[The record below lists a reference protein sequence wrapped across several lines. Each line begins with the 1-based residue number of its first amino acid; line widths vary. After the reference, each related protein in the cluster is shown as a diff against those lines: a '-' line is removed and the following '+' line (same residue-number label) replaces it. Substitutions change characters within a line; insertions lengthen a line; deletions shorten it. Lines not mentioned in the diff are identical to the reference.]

1 MEVKILGTGC
11 PNCKRLEKVTRQA
24 LDEMGVEA
32 TVTKVSDLGDI
43 MAYDILSTPGL
54 VIDEKVVSSGRV
66 PSKAEVTSLIATEL
80 STAEG

>member
-24 LDEMGVEA
+24 LAEMGVEA
-32 TVTKVSDLGDI
+32 TVTKVSDFGDI
-43 MAYDILSTPGL
+43 MTYDILSTPGL

-80 STAEG
+80 SAAEG